1 MTEHHDSVN
10 AAVGFIVTVVGW
22 ILSMA
27 VQALPV
33 IQALSGLVACVTGVF
48 AIRYY
53 YKAAK
58 NK

>member
-53 YKAAK
+53 HRAAK

>member
-1 MTEHHDSVN
+1 MNHEHDSVN
-10 AAVGFIVTVVGW
+10 AAVGFSVTVVGW

-33 IQALSGLVACVTGVF
+33 VQALSGVIACVTGVF